1 MTEKRG
7 RRHSSVVTV
16 VALASPSTDPTAQ
29 GTLSIRDVRIDT
41 FRASGP
47 GGQGVNTTDSAVR
60 MTHLPTGIV
69 VTSQDER
76 SQHQNRIVAH
86 ERLVRALDAQAAAAS
101 HAATNA
107 ERADTFARS
116 RSFTWTAWRD
126 TVTADDGR
134 RASYERALAG
144 RLDPLLTRCSPTDAD
159 PGPAT
164 SPR

>member
-1 MTEKRG
+1 MAALLAAALGRGDITVNDARAALNLPPMQIAPGPDFMAQVRTDVFRDTELR
-7 RRHSSVVTV
+7 
-16 VALASPSTDPTAQ
+16 
-29 GTLSIRDVRIDT
+29 
-41 FRASGP
+41 
-47 GGQGVNTTDSAVR
+47 AVR
-60 MTHLPTGIV
+60 LTHLPTGIV

-86 ERLVRALDAQAAAAS
+86 ERLVRALAAQAAAAS
-101 HAATNA
+101 PAATNA

-144 RLDPLLTRCSPTDAD
+144 RLDPLLP
-159 PGPAT
+159 
-164 SPR
+164 